1 MFVSVQITKSSRIE
15 KQSYQIDSQNA
26 LKMFSTIFGSIDNK
40 TRHNNDKMRLK
51 WYCYRNCIIANG
63 IYKAADMW
71 SLCQG
76 PISWPYN
83 QFVITAGFHDGTH
96 QNQTSK
102 LYLMC
107 RREHFDAPV
116 KKNTAWNM
124 APCVENER
132 NGKTY
137 YNWMQCK
144 WFTSIFKLNKII
156 HVNQLL
162 LLFSQLHPF
171 QFVSKFGLLSSD
183 WANDWIQCHTK
194 MHGCDAVVNFE

>member
-116 KKNTAWNM
+116 KKKHSMKYGPVRREWTQWQDILQLNA
-124 APCVENER
+124 
-132 NGKTY
+132 
-137 YNWMQCK
+137 MQMVH
-144 WFTSIFKLNKII
+144 IN
-156 HVNQLL
+156 
-162 LLFSQLHPF
+162 
-171 QFVSKFGLLSSD
+171 
-183 WANDWIQCHTK
+183 IQTQQNNSC
-194 MHGCDAVVNFE
+194 